1 MIGAMGFSFFLSF
14 DFIFSYC
21 TYIVSP
27 WDSHA
32 KRNVKSTFLHSKRSG
47 DALSHRMIFT
57 ACMKICIKVF
67 DGGVVRVGSLYL
79 LLTRRCYAE
88 ASLASGVRQG
98 NSFQVITS
106 VARCRRILTTSW

>member
-1 MIGAMGFSFFLSF
+1 MIGTIGFFLFFRF

-27 WDSHA
+27 WHSHA
-32 KRNVKSTFLHSKRSG
+32 KRNMKSAFLHSKRSG
-47 DALSHRMIFT
+47 DVLSHRMIF
-57 ACMKICIKVF
+57 AASMKICIKVF
-67 DGGVVRVGSLYL
+67 DGGVIRVGSLYL
-79 LLTRRCYAE
+79 LLARRCYAE
-88 ASLASGVRQG
+88 ASLASGVRQD